1 MVQTIE
7 INFLKI
13 PEARSPRS
21 KVWVGLA
28 SPGFSSV
35 LDLQCLLAVSSRGL
49 SSVWAHIWCLFLLIR
64 TLVTWL
70 GAARIIPFKFNC
82 LFKEHISKYGYIV
95 RQPPTGGSLGLG
107 RGGYDSTQDIR
118 WLHKIKQ
125 AIGRCKIPH
134 VEWIGNGVLLSNTDD
149 YIQSFG
155 IDHDGR

>member
-1 MVQTIE
+1 MTE
-7 INFLKI
+7 ISFLKI
-13 PEARSPRS
+13 PDAGNERSGRQGGD
-21 KVWVGLA
+21 VWRGLA
-28 SPGFSSV
+28 SWLVDGH
-35 LDLQCLLAVSSRGL
+35 LLAVSSRGL

-95 RQPPTGGSLGLG
+95 RQPPTGGSVGLG

-125 AIGRCKIPH
+125 AIGRCKILH